1 MENDGVFSLAGLSDA
16 ERLRALSRFQIIQ
29 PFLEKKTQLTKI
41 AQKEGIPFRTLKFW
55 VNRYRKEG
63 LLGLARQVRRD
74 KNQRQISNR
83 LEHTI
88 EGLALKKPPLSV
100 AAIHREIIPIAKKL
114 KEQAPAYSTVYR
126 IIRRLEPALLTL
138 AHEGSKNYSDAYDLI
153 HRTEAEG
160 PNAIWQV
167 DHTQLDILINDNGQA
182 KKPWL
187 TIVLDD
193 YSRAVAGYFL
203 TFSAPSAIQTALAL
217 RQAIWRKSQPGWDVC
232 GIPEILYTDH
242 GSDFTSKHIE
252 QVAADLKIRLVFSAV
267 GRPRGR
273 GKIERFFKSL
283 SQVLLPSLP
292 GFHPSGKK
300 PKAVLTLKEFSTALE
315 NFIIHTYQC
324 TPHRSTGQAPQERWE
339 EGGFLP
345 QMPKSLAQLDLLLL
359 TVPKSRQVRQDGIRF
374 SGMRYIDP
382 TLAAYVGEKVML
394 RYDPR
399 DMAEVRVFY
408 NDRFLCRAVCQ
419 ELAGAMVPLRD
430 IVSARNRQR
439 RELRK
444 KIEDR
449 TRTVD
454 ALLES
459 RRWAVDQEEGE
470 EPPLRKDRPAH
481 NLKRYRND

>member
-1 MENDGVFSLAGLSDA
+1 MENDETPSLDGLSEA
-16 ERLRALSRFQIIQ
+16 ERLRVLNRFQILR
-29 PFLEKKTQLTKI
+29 PFLEKEIPLAQI
-41 AQKEGIPFRTLKFW
+41 AKREGIPVRTAWSW

-63 LLGLARQVRRD
+63 LPGLARQVRRD
-74 KNQRQISNR
+74 KDQRQISSQ
-83 LEHTI
+83 LEHAI
-88 EGLALKKPPLSV
+88 EGLALKKPRLSI
-100 AAIHREIIPIAKKL
+100 ASIQREVSAIAKKL
-114 KEQAPAYSTVYR
+114 GEHPPSYDVVYSIVR
-126 IIRRLEPALLTL
+126 CLEPALVTL
-138 AHEGSKNYSDAYDLI
+138 AHEGAKNYSDMYDLI
-153 HRTEAEG
+153 HRTEAET

-203 TFSAPSAIQTALAL
+203 TFSAPSAIQTAPAL
-217 RQAIWRKSQPGWDVC
+217 RQAIWRKSEPGWHVC

-252 QVAADLKIRLVFSAV
+252 QVAAELKIRLVFSAV

-283 SQVLLPSLP
+283 SQILLPGLP
-292 GFHPSGKK
+292 GFYPYGDK
-300 PKAVLTLKEFSTALE
+300 PKAVLTLTELGKELE
-315 NFIIHTYQC
+315 RYIIHTYHG
-324 TPHRSTGQAPQERWE
+324 TPHRTTGQAPQERWDA
-339 EGGFLP
+339 GGFLP
-345 QMPKSLAQLDLLLL
+345 QMPESLAQLDLLLL
-359 TVPKSRQVRQDGIRF
+359 TVPKSRQVRQDGIHF

-382 TLAAYVGEKVML
+382 TLAAYVGEKVVL

-408 NDRFLCRAVCQ
+408 NDRFLCRAICQ
-419 ELAGAMVPLRD
+419 ELAGETVPLRD

-439 RELRK
+439 RELRQ

-454 ALLES
+454 ALLEA
-459 RRWAVDQEEGE
+459 RRWAVDPEEGE
-470 EPPLRKDRPAH
+470 EPSLGKGRPAH